1 MKKLFL
7 PLFLFL
13 SVFVFFACSDDN
25 DDSGIK
31 LNFESRLTS
40 SESEFI
46 SESTLADG
54 SYYSDSFQDEDSLVI
69 FKHYYSG
76 AIPNYYF
83 AGFTYMNK
91 TDNKTSSSPASIT
104 GSAKSGKV
112 YLAAFTSS
120 YTPAEFTIKNP
131 AIYSIQGLWVTNS
144 TYAYNSMTVGDSY
157 AKKFSKG
164 SWYKLTATGYD
175 KNNAEVGTCEVYLA
189 NYSSDNDKP
198 VNKWIWFDLSQLSEA
213 VRFQFDLSS
222 TDNGKY
228 GMNTAAYFCMD
239 DVTLTLKPLLSGI

>member
-1 MKKLFL
+1 MKKLSLSF
-7 PLFLFL
+7 FLFL

-25 DDSGIK
+25 DNSTIK
-31 LNFESRLTS
+31 LNFESRLTTS
-40 SESEFI
+40 NSEFI
-46 SESTLADG
+46 SESTLLNG

-76 AIPNYYF
+76 TSSNYYF

-120 YTPAEFTIKNP
+120 YTPAEFIIKNP
-131 AIYSIQGLWVTNS
+131 TLYSIQGIWVTNS

-157 AKKFSKG
+157 ATKFSKG

-175 KNNAEVGTCEVYLA
+175 KNNAEVGTSEVYLA

-198 VNKWIWFDLSQLSEA
+198 VNKWIWFDLSDLSEA

-222 TDNGKY
+222 TDNGNY

-239 DVTLTLKPLLSGI
+239 DVTLTLKPISSGI